1 MASNSSSRILSNS
14 YALLPNPK
22 QGGMAEIFKASDL
35 QNDGRI
41 VAVKMFRPEV
51 LADPL
56 ALEAFRR
63 ETEAIQSCVH
73 PNIIELFDTGIDQ
86 QTGRHFLVL
95 EWMAESLE
103 EYLAREIYHDWDEFF
118 GTLGRP
124 LLEAL
129 ALAHNRQIIH
139 RDLKPS
145 NVLFT
150 DSRVPKLADFS
161 IAKLKR
167 WRDEGL
173 TLGNFASRP
182 YAPPDQDSESS
193 YSRDLFSFAVLA
205 VRCLSSAPLK
215 EYEDVSR
222 ALDTVAMPKNVKD
235 ILSTCLGDPD
245 ERPVVAGLLLSAL
258 DAIQRERGRRDRLRL
273 PVYLVLSGRARERVT
288 TEFSLD
294 ARAKADDAVLSD
306 LQEMPA
312 LSRASDK
319 NMELYGGRC
328 VYRVSLP
335 RSARD
340 YLLVEDARRAS
351 TDFLEKRRERALPL
365 HCEFKQGKPVRSQE
379 AATSLATLVENLEQ
393 HEAEQRQ
400 FDATARENQLFDSWI
415 TTLRAKADLEKEK
428 QPSLHFTSAKMEDR
442 CVTFTVAEIPRDDVL
457 GQAREI
463 RSGHKL
469 HAIGEIESING
480 NEVTFSIRTSYSS
493 TLPKVGELAVDM
505 TLARIALDR
514 QWTALDSIRYQR
526 CVRPSLR
533 DLLVFP
539 AETRV
544 PAQLGRTLT
553 FFQNNLAGDKQI
565 ALESAL
571 GAPDFLLVEGPP
583 GTGKTTFITEL
594 ILQLLAENPR
604 NRILLTSQTHVAL
617 DHVLGALQKIGTE
630 VNAIRIGRLGDT
642 RISALAGEL
651 LFEKRLE
658 QWREQSLAS
667 GQNFLQRLAASVGI
681 PMSDV
686 ENIMVVRRFITVRS
700 RARELETRIKM
711 LEESLSSVAEISA
724 ANAEERHAISDNARL
739 LKDQIDHEE
748 GEYEA
753 AKRSVSE
760 LKHLMSSHS
769 SIGKEPGAMS
779 DAELEQAATS
789 RIPEKPEFQVLLRM
803 ARLHAD
809 WHAQCG
815 RTPDFQAAVL
825 SSVQLVAGT
834 CVGIDSSRGTREVDF
849 DVCIV
854 DEASKAAPTE
864 LLVPLAKAK
873 RWILVGDDRQL
884 PPFVDRALTR
894 PEVLTKYDLTKEQLS
909 ETLFSRLK
917 ASLPDQCHV
926 ELRTQ
931 HRMVPA
937 IGNLISNCFYDGHLS
952 SEDRAWDTTLSGIL
966 PRPVVWLTTA
976 RKANRGELAAAASS
990 CLNRLEVRT
999 ISELLGKLESCAA
1012 TADRTY
1018 TVGVLAPY
1026 GAQKQALER
1035 ALATRI
1041 DSGGRLRLECNTVDA
1056 FQGREVD
1063 IALFSVTRSNTKR
1076 KLGFLD
1082 EFRRLNVA
1090 LSRAREYL
1098 VIVGD
1103 HQFCLT
1109 AAEPNPLRPVLAHI
1123 RANPKECAMSEL

>member
-1 MASNSSSRILSNS
+1 MA
-14 YALLPNPK
+14 
-22 QGGMAEIFKASDL
+22 QIFRASDL
-35 QNDGRI
+35 QKDGRI

-63 ETEAIQSCVH
+63 ETEAIRSCEH
-73 PNIIELFDTGIDQ
+73 PNIIELFDVGIDQ
-86 QTGRHFLVL
+86 ETGRHFLVL

-103 EYLAREIYHDWDEFF
+103 EFLAREIYRDWDEFF
-118 GTLGRP
+118 GKLGRA

-150 DSRVPKLADFS
+150 DCAVPKLADFS

-173 TLGNFASRP
+173 TLSNFASRP
-182 YAPPDQDSESS
+182 YAPPDHDSESS

-205 VRCLSSAPLK
+205 VRCLSSASLK

-222 ALDTVAMPKNVKD
+222 ALETVPIPKNVKD
-235 ILSTCLGDPD
+235 LLNTCLGEPD
-245 ERPVVAGLLLSAL
+245 ERPVVAGLLLSSL
-258 DAIQRERGRRDRLRL
+258 DAIQRERGRRDRLRV

-288 TEFSLD
+288 TELGLD
-294 ARAKADDAVLSD
+294 ARSKADDAVVLD

-319 NMELYGGRC
+319 SMELYGGRC
-328 VYRVSLP
+328 IYRVSLP

-340 YLLVEDARRAS
+340 YLLVEDARKVS
-351 TDFLEKRRERALPL
+351 TDFLEKRRQRALPL

-379 AATSLATLVENLEQ
+379 AATSLETLVDNLEQ

-400 FDATARENQLFDSWI
+400 FETTARENQLFDSWI

-428 QPSLHFTSAKMEDR
+428 QPSLRFTSAKIDEGHA
-442 CVTFTVAEIPRDDVL
+442 VFTVVEIPRDDVL
-457 GQAREI
+457 GQPREV

-493 TLPKVGELAVDM
+493 TIPKVGELAVDM

-514 QWTALDSIRYQR
+514 QWSALDSIRYQR
-526 CVRPSLR
+526 CVRPNLR

-539 AETRV
+539 AETRT
-544 PAQLGRTLT
+544 PAQLGRKLT
-553 FFQNNLAGDKQI
+553 FFQDNLARDKQVAI
-565 ALESAL
+565 ESAL

-594 ILQLLAENPR
+594 ILQLLAESPR
-604 NRILLTSQTHVAL
+604 SRLLLTAQTHVAL
-617 DHVLGALQKIGTE
+617 DHVLGALQKIGTD
-630 VNAIRIGRLGDT
+630 VDAIRIGRLRDP
-642 RISALAGEL
+642 RISAIGGEL

-658 QWREQSLAS
+658 QWRELALAS
-667 GQNFLQRLAASVGI
+667 GKKFLQRLADGVGV
-681 PMSDV
+681 PMAHV
-686 ENIMVVRRFITVRS
+686 EEVMTVRRFISARS
-700 RARELETRIKM
+700 RAQALENRLKQ
-711 LEESLSSVAEISA
+711 LEDSLGSIAEVSPV
-724 ANAEERHAISDNARL
+724 NAEERRAISDNARL
-739 LKDQIDHEE
+739 LRDQIDHEE
-748 GEYEA
+748 GEHEA
-753 AKRSVSE
+753 ARRSVTE
-760 LKHLMSSHS
+760 LTQLISSRQ
-769 SIGKEPGAMS
+769 SIGKDPGAMS
-779 DAELEQAATS
+779 DAELEKAVAALV
-789 RIPEKPEFQVLLRM
+789 PEKTEFQVLLRM

-809 WHAQCG
+809 WQAQCG

-894 PEVLTKYDLTKEQLS
+894 PEVLTKYDLTKEQLN
-909 ETLFSRLK
+909 ETLFSRMK

-952 SEDRAWDTTLSGIL
+952 SEERVWDSTLSGIL
-966 PRPVVWLTTA
+966 GKPVVWLTTA

-990 CLNRLEVRT
+990 CLNRLEVRI
-999 ISELLGKLESCAA
+999 ISELLEKLEASAA
-1012 TADRTY
+1012 VANRDY
-1018 TVGVLAPY
+1018 SVGVLAPY

-1035 ALATRI
+1035 AMATRM
-1041 DSGGRLRLECNTVDA
+1041 DSAGRLRIECNTVDA

-1063 IALFSVTRSNTKR
+1063 IAVFSVTRSNTKR
-1076 KLGFLD
+1076 RLGFLD

-1109 AAEPNPLRPVLAHI
+1109 AADPNPFRPVLAHI
-1123 RANPKECAMSEL
+1123 RANPKECVMSEL

>member
-1 MASNSSSRILSNS
+1 
-14 YALLPNPK
+14 
-22 QGGMAEIFKASDL
+22 
-35 QNDGRI
+35 
-41 VAVKMFRPEV
+41 V
-51 LADPL
+51 
-56 ALEAFRR
+56 
-63 ETEAIQSCVH
+63 
-73 PNIIELFDTGIDQ
+73 
-86 QTGRHFLVL
+86 
-95 EWMAESLE
+95 
-103 EYLAREIYHDWDEFF
+103 
-118 GTLGRP
+118 
-124 LLEAL
+124 
-129 ALAHNRQIIH
+129 
-139 RDLKPS
+139 
-145 NVLFT
+145 
-150 DSRVPKLADFS
+150 
-161 IAKLKR
+161 
-167 WRDEGL
+167 
-173 TLGNFASRP
+173 
-182 YAPPDQDSESS
+182 
-193 YSRDLFSFAVLA
+193 
-205 VRCLSSAPLK
+205 
-215 EYEDVSR
+215 
-222 ALDTVAMPKNVKD
+222 
-235 ILSTCLGDPD
+235 
-245 ERPVVAGLLLSAL
+245 
-258 DAIQRERGRRDRLRL
+258 
-273 PVYLVLSGRARERVT
+273 
-288 TEFSLD
+288 
-294 ARAKADDAVLSD
+294 
-306 LQEMPA
+306 
-312 LSRASDK
+312 
-319 NMELYGGRC
+319 
-328 VYRVSLP
+328 
-335 RSARD
+335 
-340 YLLVEDARRAS
+340 
-351 TDFLEKRRERALPL
+351 
-365 HCEFKQGKPVRSQE
+365 
-379 AATSLATLVENLEQ
+379 
-393 HEAEQRQ
+393 
-400 FDATARENQLFDSWI
+400 
-415 TTLRAKADLEKEK
+415 
-428 QPSLHFTSAKMEDR
+428 
-442 CVTFTVAEIPRDDVL
+442 
-457 GQAREI
+457 

-469 HAIGEIESING
+469 HAIGEIDSIDG
-480 NEVTFSIRTSYSS
+480 TEVTFSIRTSYSS
-493 TLPKVGELAVDM
+493 AMPKIGELAVDM

-514 QWTALDSIRYQR
+514 QWSALDSIRYQR

-544 PAQLGRTLT
+544 PAQFVRKLT
-553 FFQNNLAGDKQI
+553 FFQNNLARDKQT

-630 VNAIRIGRLGDT
+630 VNAIRIGRVGDT
-642 RISALAGEL
+642 RISAIGGEL

-667 GQNFLQRLAASVGI
+667 GQKFLQRLATGVGI

-686 ENIMVVRRFITVRS
+686 EDIMIVRRFITARS
-700 RARELETRIKM
+700 RARELEIRIRK
-711 LEESLSSVAEISA
+711 LEESLSSVAKISA
-724 ANAEERHAISDNARL
+724 VNAEERRAISDNARL
-739 LKDQIDHEE
+739 LRDQIDHEE
-748 GEYEA
+748 GECEA

-760 LKHLMSSHS
+760 LKQVISSHPN
-769 SIGKEPGAMS
+769 IGKDPGAVS
-779 DAELEQAATS
+779 DAELEQAAAS
-789 RIPEKPEFQVLLRM
+789 RIPEKQEFQVLLRM

-909 ETLFSRLK
+909 ETLFGRLK

-952 SEDRAWDTTLSGIL
+952 SEERAWDSTLSGIL
-966 PRPVVWLTTA
+966 PKPVIWLTTA
-976 RKANRGELAAAASS
+976 RNANRGELPSASS
-990 CLNRLEVRT
+990 WLNRLEVRI
-999 ISELLGKLESCAA
+999 ISELLEKLESCAA
-1012 TADRTY
+1012 AASRSY
-1018 TVGVLAPY
+1018 SVGVLAPY

-1041 DSGGRLRLECNTVDA
+1041 DSGGRLKLECNTVDA

-1076 KLGFLD
+1076 RLGFLD

-1109 AAEPNPLRPVLAHI
+1109 AADPNPLRPVLAYI
-1123 RANPKECAMSEL
+1123 RANPKECAISEL

>member
-1 MASNSSSRILSNS
+1 MA
-14 YALLPNPK
+14 
-22 QGGMAEIFKASDL
+22 QIFKASDL
-35 QNDGRI
+35 QDDGRI

-56 ALEAFRR
+56 AIEAFRR
-63 ETEAIQSCVH
+63 ETEAIRSCVH
-73 PNIIELFDTGIDQ
+73 PNIIELVDAGLDG

-95 EWMAESLE
+95 EWMTESLE
-103 EYLAREIYHDWDEFF
+103 QFLERETYSDWDDFF
-118 GTLGRP
+118 GKLGRA

-129 ALAHNRQIIH
+129 ALAHSRQIIH

-167 WRDEGL
+167 WREEGM
-173 TLGNFASRP
+173 TLSNFASRP

-205 VRCLSSAPLK
+205 VRCLTSAPLR
-215 EYEDVSR
+215 EHEDVLR
-222 ALDTVAMPKNVKD
+222 TLETVAIPKSVKD
-235 ILSTCLGDPD
+235 VLNTCLGDPD
-245 ERPVVAGLLLSAL
+245 ERPIVAGLLLSAL

-273 PVYLVLSGRARERVT
+273 PVHLVLSGRARERVT
-288 TEFSLD
+288 AEFSLD
-294 ARAKADDAVLSD
+294 ARNRADNAILSD

-312 LSRASDK
+312 LSRANDK
-319 NMELYGGRC
+319 NMELYGGQC
-328 VYRVSLP
+328 VYRVSMP

-340 YLLVEDARRAS
+340 YLLVEDVRRAS
-351 TDFLEKRRERALPL
+351 TDFLEKRREKALPL
-365 HCEFKQGKPVRSQE
+365 HCEFKQGKPVRSEE
-379 AATSLATLVENLEQ
+379 AASTLETLLESLDH

-400 FDATARENQLFDSWI
+400 FEATARENQLFDSWI
-415 TTLRAKADLEKEK
+415 TILRAKADLEKEK
-428 QPSLHFTSAKMEDR
+428 QPSLRFTSAKVEDSR
-442 CVTFTVAEIPRDDVL
+442 AIFVVAEMPRDDVL
-457 GQAREI
+457 GQPREV

-469 HAIGEIESING
+469 HAIGEIESIDG
-480 NEVTFSIRTSYSS
+480 NQVTFAIRTSYSS
-493 TLPKVGELAVDM
+493 IIPKIGELAVDT

-514 QWTALDSIRYQR
+514 QWTALDAIRYQR
-526 CVRPSLR
+526 CVRPTLR

-539 AETRV
+539 AEMRV
-544 PAQLGRTLT
+544 PAPLGRELT
-553 FFQNNLAGDKQI
+553 FFQSNLAHDKQI
-565 ALESAL
+565 AIESAL

-594 ILQLLAENPR
+594 VLHLLAENPR
-604 NRILLTSQTHVAL
+604 TRILLTSQTHVAL
-617 DHVLGALQKIGTE
+617 DHVLGALQKLETD
-630 VNAIRIGRLGDT
+630 VKAIRIGRLGDA
-642 RISALAGEL
+642 RISAVGGEL

-658 QWREQSLAS
+658 QWRDQAVAS
-667 GQNFLQRLAASVGI
+667 GHKFLERLATSVGV
-681 PMSDV
+681 PMSGV
-686 ENIMVVRRFITVRS
+686 EEVIVIRRFITARF
-700 RARELETRIKM
+700 RAQELETRIKN
-711 LEESLSSVAEISA
+711 LEDSLRAIVEISPV
-724 ANAEERHAISDNARL
+724 NVEERRAILDNARVL
-739 LKDQIDHEE
+739 RDQIDHEE

-753 AKRSVSE
+753 AKRSIAE
-760 LKHLMSSHS
+760 LKELLSSRRN
-769 SIGKEPGAMS
+769 IGRDPAAMS
-779 DAELEQAATS
+779 DAELEQAAAAL
-789 RIPEKPEFQVLLRM
+789 IPEKPEFQVLLRM
-803 ARLHAD
+803 VRLHAD
-809 WHAQCG
+809 WQVQCG

-834 CVGIDSSRGTREVDF
+834 CVGIESSRGTREVDF

-854 DEASKAAPTE
+854 DEASKATPTE

-873 RWILVGDDRQL
+873 RWVLVGDDRQL

-937 IGNLISNCFYDGHLS
+937 IGNLISDCFYDGHLS
-952 SEDRAWDTTLSGIL
+952 SVEREWDSTFARIL
-966 PRPVVWLTTA
+966 ARPVVWLTTT
-976 RKANRGELAAAASS
+976 RKANRGELPASASS
-990 CLNRLEVRT
+990 WVNRLEVR
-999 ISELLGKLESCAA
+999 IVSELLDKLESCV
-1012 TADRTY
+1012 TDSNRDY
-1018 TVGVLAPY
+1018 SVGVLAPY
-1026 GAQKQALER
+1026 GAQKHALER

-1041 DSGGRLRLECNTVDA
+1041 DAGGRLRLECNTVDA

-1063 IALFSVTRSNTKR
+1063 IAVFSVTRSNRKR

-1109 AAEPNPLRPVLAHI
+1109 AADPNPLRPVLAYI
-1123 RANPKECAMSEL
+1123 RANPTDCAMSEL

>member
-1 MASNSSSRILSNS
+1 MA
-14 YALLPNPK
+14 
-22 QGGMAEIFKASDL
+22 QIFKASDL
-35 QNDGRI
+35 QRDGRL

-51 LADPL
+51 LANPL

-63 ETEAIQSCVH
+63 ETEAIQSCIH
-73 PNIIELFDTGIDQ
+73 PNIIELFDTGLDKD
-86 QTGRHFLVL
+86 TGRHFLVL

-103 EYLAREIYHDWDEFF
+103 DFLSREIYRDWDDFF
-118 GTLGRP
+118 GRLGRP

-150 DSRVPKLADFS
+150 DSAVPKLADFS

-167 WRDEGL
+167 WREEGL
-173 TLGNFASRP
+173 TLSNFASRP

-193 YSRDLFSFAVLA
+193 YSRDLFSFAVLS
-205 VRCLSSAPLK
+205 VRCLSSVAMK
-215 EYEDVSR
+215 EYEDVTR
-222 ALDTVAMPKNVKD
+222 GLETIAVPKNVKD
-235 ILSTCLGDPD
+235 ILSTCLGEPD
-245 ERPVVAGLLLSAL
+245 ERPVVAGLLLSTL
-258 DAIQRERGRRDRLRL
+258 DSIQRERGRRDRLRV
-273 PVYLVLSGRARERVT
+273 PVHLVLSGRARERLT

-294 ARAKADDAVLSD
+294 SRSKADDTILSD

-312 LSRASDK
+312 LSRASDRS
-319 NMELYGGRC
+319 MELYGGRC
-328 VYRVSLP
+328 TYRVSLP

-340 YLLVEDARRAS
+340 YLLVEDARKAS
-351 TDFLEKRRERALPL
+351 SDFLEKRREKALAL

-379 AATSLATLVENLEQ
+379 AATSLEALLENLEQ
-393 HEAEQRQ
+393 HEAEQRR
-400 FDATARENQLFDSWI
+400 FEATARENQLFDIWI

-428 QPSLHFTSAKMEDR
+428 QPSLRFTNVKRGDQHA
-442 CVTFTVAEIPRDDVL
+442 VFTVVEVPPDEVL
-457 GQAREI
+457 GQPREV

-469 HAIGEIESING
+469 HATGEIQAIDG
-480 NEVTFSIRTSYSS
+480 NEITFSIRTSYSP
-493 TLPKVGELAVDM
+493 TIPKIGELSVDM

-514 QWTALDSIRYQR
+514 QWTALDSVRYQR

-539 AETRV
+539 EETRS
-544 PAQLGRTLT
+544 PSTLGRKLT
-553 FFQNNLAGDKQI
+553 FFQENLAEDKQCAI
-565 ALESAL
+565 ESAL
-571 GAPDFLLVEGPP
+571 GASDFLLVEGPP

-594 ILQLLAENPR
+594 ILQLLAENSR
-604 NRILLTSQTHVAL
+604 SRILLTSQTHVAL
-617 DHVLGALQKIGTE
+617 DHVLEALQKIGKD
-630 VNAIRIGRLGDT
+630 VNAIRIGRLGDA
-642 RISALAGEL
+642 RISAIGGEL

-658 QWREQSLAS
+658 LWREQALAS
-667 GQNFLQRLAASVGI
+667 GQGFLQRLADSVGLA
-681 PMSDV
+681 MHRV
-686 ENIMVVRRFITVRS
+686 EEVMIVRRLIS
-700 RARELETRIKM
+700 GRARLQELGTRIKH
-711 LEESLSSVAEISA
+711 LEDSLSSTTEISPL
-724 ANAEERHAISDNARL
+724 NPEERRAISDNARL
-739 LKDQIDHEE
+739 LRDQIDHEE
-748 GEYEA
+748 AEYEA
-753 AKRSVSE
+753 ARRSVAE
-760 LKHLMSSHS
+760 LTELIASHS
-769 SIGKEPGAMS
+769 VTGKDPRMMS
-779 DAELEQAATS
+779 DAELESAMTGLIPS
-789 RIPEKPEFQVLLRM
+789 RPEFQVLLRM
-803 ARLHAD
+803 AVLHAD
-809 WHAQCG
+809 WQIRCG

-834 CVGIDSSRGTREVDF
+834 CVGIESSRGTREVDF
-849 DVCIV
+849 DICIV

-864 LLVPLAKAK
+864 LLIPLAKAK

-894 PEVLTKYDLTKEQLS
+894 PEALSKYDLTKEQLT

-917 ASLPDQCHV
+917 ATLPDQCHV

-937 IGNLISNCFYDGHLS
+937 IGNLISNCFYDGNLS
-952 SEDRAWDTTLSGIL
+952 SKDRAWDSTFSTIL
-966 PRPVVWLTTA
+966 PNPVVWLTTT
-976 RKANRGELAAAASS
+976 RKKNRGELAAASS
-990 CLNRLEVRT
+990 FLNRLEVRI
-999 ISELLGKLESCAA
+999 ISDLLDKLESLAA
-1012 TADRTY
+1012 LADRTFS
-1018 TVGVLAPY
+1018 VGVLAPY

-1035 ALATRI
+1035 VLAARI
-1041 DSGGRLRLECNTVDA
+1041 ELGGRLTIECNTVDA

-1109 AAEPNPLRPVLAHI
+1109 AVEPNPLRPVLGHI
-1123 RANPKECAMSEL
+1123 RANPTECTMSEL

>member
-1 MASNSSSRILSNS
+1 MA
-14 YALLPNPK
+14 
-22 QGGMAEIFKASDL
+22 QIFKASDL
-35 QNDGRI
+35 QQDGRL

-51 LADPL
+51 LANPL

-63 ETEAIQSCVH
+63 ETEAIRSCIH
-73 PNIIELFDTGIDQ
+73 PNIIELFDTGLDQ
-86 QTGRHFLVL
+86 DTGRHFLVL

-103 EYLAREIYHDWDEFF
+103 DRLAREVYRDWDDFF
-118 GTLGRP
+118 GKLGRP

-129 ALAHNRQIIH
+129 TLAHNRQIIH

-150 DSRVPKLADFS
+150 DSAIPKLADFS

-167 WRDEGL
+167 WREEGL
-173 TLGNFASRP
+173 TLSSFASRP

-193 YSRDLFSFAVLA
+193 YSRDLFSFGVLS
-205 VRCLSSAPLK
+205 VRCLSSVALK
-215 EYEDVSR
+215 EYEDVTR
-222 ALDTVAMPKNVKD
+222 CLETVAVPKNVKD
-235 ILSTCLGDPD
+235 VLSTCLGEPD
-245 ERPVVAGLLLSAL
+245 ERPVVAGLLLSSL
-258 DAIQRERGRRDRLRL
+258 DSIQRERGRRDRLRV
-273 PVYLVLSGRARERVT
+273 PIYLVLSGRARERLT
-288 TEFSLD
+288 TELSLD
-294 ARAKADDAVLSD
+294 SRSKADDAILSD

-312 LSRASDK
+312 LARASDR

-328 VYRVSLP
+328 IYRVSLP
-335 RSARD
+335 RSAHD
-340 YLLVEDARRAS
+340 YLLVEDARKAS
-351 TDFLEKRRERALPL
+351 SDHLEKRREKALAL

-379 AATSLATLVENLEQ
+379 AESSLEALINNLEQ

-400 FDATARENQLFDSWI
+400 FEATARENQLFDVWI

-428 QPSLHFTSAKMEDR
+428 QPSLRFTSAKQDDR
-442 CVTFTVAEIPRDDVL
+442 RAVFTVVDIPTDEVL
-457 GQAREI
+457 GQPREV

-469 HAIGEIESING
+469 HATGEIVGLDG
-480 NEVTFSIRTSYSS
+480 NEVTFFIRTSYSP
-493 TLPKVGELAVDM
+493 TVPNIGELAVDM

-514 QWTALDSIRYQR
+514 QWTALDSVRYQR
-526 CVRPSLR
+526 CARPNLR

-539 AETRV
+539 EESQP
-544 PAQLGRTLT
+544 PAHLGRELT
-553 FFQNNLAGDKQI
+553 FFQENLAEDKQR
-565 ALESAL
+565 AVESAL
-571 GAPDFLLVEGPP
+571 GASDFLLVEGPP

-594 ILQLLAENPR
+594 ILQLLRENPR

-617 DHVLGALQKIGTE
+617 DHVLGALQKIGSD
-630 VNAIRIGRLGDT
+630 VNAIRIGRVGDT
-642 RISALAGEL
+642 RISAIGGEL

-658 QWREQSLAS
+658 QWREQALAS
-667 GQNFLQRLAASVGI
+667 GQAFLQRLANSVGL
-681 PMSDV
+681 PMHRV
-686 ENIMVVRRFITVRS
+686 EAVMLMRRLIAG
-700 RARELETRIKM
+700 RARLHELDTRIKL
-711 LEESLSSVAEISA
+711 LEGSLSSTSEISPL
-724 ANAEERHAISDNARL
+724 NSAERRVISDNARL
-739 LKDQIDHEE
+739 LRDQIDHEE

-753 AKRSVSE
+753 TRRGVAE
-760 LKHLMSSHS
+760 LTDSIASHQDV
-769 SIGKEPGAMS
+769 GADPRTMS
-779 DAELEQAATS
+779 DAEVERTMAALVPA
-789 RIPEKPEFQVLLRM
+789 RPEFQVLLRM
-803 ARLHAD
+803 ALLHAD
-809 WHAQCG
+809 WQIRCG

-834 CVGIDSSRGTREVDF
+834 CVGIESSRGTREVDF

-894 PEVLTKYDLTKEQLS
+894 PEALTKYDLTKEQLT
-909 ETLFSRLK
+909 ETLFTRLK
-917 ASLPDQCHV
+917 ATLPDPCHV

-937 IGNLISNCFYDGHLS
+937 IGNLISNCFYDGNLS
-952 SEDRAWDTTLSGIL
+952 SKDRPWDSTFSSVLAK
-966 PRPVVWLTTA
+966 PVVWLTTT
-976 RKANRGELAAAASS
+976 RKKNRGELAAASS
-990 CLNRLEVRT
+990 FLNRLEVRN
-999 ISELLGKLESCAA
+999 ISDLLDRLETLAA
-1012 TADRTY
+1012 LANRTY

-1026 GAQKQALER
+1026 GAQKHALER
-1035 ALATRI
+1035 ALAARI
-1041 DSGGRLRLECNTVDA
+1041 ESGGRLTIECNTVDA

-1063 IALFSVTRSNTKR
+1063 VALFSVTRSNTRR

-1090 LSRAREYL
+1090 LSRAKEYL

-1109 AAEPNPLRPVLAHI
+1109 AVEPNPLRPVLAHI
-1123 RANPKECAMSEL
+1123 RANPTECTMSEL

>member
-1 MASNSSSRILSNS
+1 MA
-14 YALLPNPK
+14 
-22 QGGMAEIFKASDL
+22 QIFKASDL
-35 QNDGRI
+35 QKDGRM

-63 ETEAIQSCVH
+63 ETEAIRSCVH
-73 PNIIELFDTGIDQ
+73 PNIIELFDVGIDQ
-86 QTGRHFLVL
+86 ETGRHFLVL
-95 EWMAESLE
+95 EWMAGSLE
-103 EYLAREIYHDWDEFF
+103 EFLAHEIYRDWDEFF
-118 GTLGRP
+118 GRLGRA

-129 ALAHNRQIIH
+129 ALAHSRQIIH

-150 DSRVPKLADFS
+150 DSAVPKLADFS

-173 TLGNFASRP
+173 TLSNFASRP

-205 VRCLSSAPLK
+205 VRCLSSAVLK

-222 ALDTVAMPKNVKD
+222 TLETVPVPNNVKD
-235 ILSTCLGDPD
+235 LLKTCLGEPD
-245 ERPVVAGLLLSAL
+245 ERPVVAGLLLSSL
-258 DAIQRERGRRDRLRL
+258 DSIQRERGRRDRLRV
-273 PVYLVLSGRARERVT
+273 PVYLVLSGKARERVT
-288 TEFSLD
+288 ADLGLD
-294 ARAKADDAVLSD
+294 ARGKADDAVAAD

-319 NMELYGGRC
+319 SMELYGGRC
-328 VYRVSLP
+328 LYRVSLP

-340 YLLVEDARRAS
+340 YLLVEDARKLS
-351 TDFLEKRRERALPL
+351 TDLLEKRRQRALPL
-365 HCEFKQGKPVRSQE
+365 HCEFKQGKPIRSQE
-379 AATSLATLVENLEQ
+379 AATTLETLIENLEQ

-400 FDATARENQLFDSWI
+400 FETAARENQLFDGWI
-415 TTLRAKADLEKEK
+415 TTLRAKADLEKER
-428 QPSLHFTSAKMEDR
+428 QPSLRFTSAKMHDGGA
-442 CVTFTVAEIPRDDVL
+442 TFTVVEIPSDDVL
-457 GQAREI
+457 GQPREV

-480 NEVTFSIRTSYSS
+480 NELTFSIRTSYSS
-493 TLPKVGELAVDM
+493 IIPKVGELAVDM

-526 CVRPSLR
+526 CVRPNLR

-539 AETRV
+539 AEAKT
-544 PAQLGRTLT
+544 PAQVARKLT
-553 FFQNNLAGDKQI
+553 FFQSNLAGDKQRAI
-565 ALESAL
+565 ESAL

-594 ILQLLAENPR
+594 ILQLLAESPHS
-604 NRILLTSQTHVAL
+604 RILLTSQTHVAL
-617 DHVLGALQKIGTE
+617 DHVLGALQKIGRD
-630 VNAIRIGRLGDT
+630 VNSIRIGRQGDT
-642 RISALAGEL
+642 RISEIGGEL

-658 QWREQSLAS
+658 QWRDQALAS
-667 GQNFLQRLAASVGI
+667 GRQFLQRLANGVGV
-681 PMSDV
+681 PMSHV
-686 ENIMVVRRFITVRS
+686 EEIMTVRRFVSARS
-700 RARELETRIKM
+700 RAQELETLLRK
-711 LEESLSSVAEISA
+711 LEDSLGSIAEISPV
-724 ANAEERHAISDNARL
+724 NAEERRAILDNARL
-739 LKDQIDHEE
+739 LRDQIDHEE
-748 GEYEA
+748 GELEA
-753 AKRSVSE
+753 ARRKLSE
-760 LKHLMSSHS
+760 LSHLIASGAI
-769 SIGKEPGAMS
+769 IGKSPVSMS
-779 DAELEQAATS
+779 DSDLERAAAAL
-789 RIPEKPEFQVLLRM
+789 IPEKTEFRFLLQM

-809 WHAQCG
+809 WQAQCG

-864 LLVPLAKAK
+864 LLIPLAKAK

-894 PEVLTKYDLTKEQLS
+894 PEVLTKYDLTKELLN
-909 ETLFSRLK
+909 ETLFTRLK

-937 IGNLISNCFYDGHLS
+937 IGNLISNCFYDGHLL
-952 SEDRAWDTTLSGIL
+952 SEGREWDSTFSDIL
-966 PRPVVWLTTA
+966 PKPVVWLTTT
-976 RKANRGELAAAASS
+976 RRSNRAELPAAASS
-990 CLNRLEVRT
+990 CLNRLEVRI
-999 ISELLGKLESCAA
+999 ISELLDKLESRAA
-1012 TADRTY
+1012 EADRY
-1018 TVGVLAPY
+1018 YSVGVLAPY
-1026 GAQKQALER
+1026 GAQKQELER
-1035 ALATRI
+1035 ALATRM
-1041 DSGGRLRLECNTVDA
+1041 DAGGRLRIECNTVDA

-1063 IALFSVTRSNTKR
+1063 IALFSVTRSNQKR

-1109 AAEPNPLRPVLAHI
+1109 ATDPNPLRPVLAHL

>member
-1 MASNSSSRILSNS
+1 MVSNPSSRILGDR

-22 QGGMAEIFKASDL
+22 EGGMAQIFKASDL
-35 QNDGRI
+35 EEDGRI

-63 ETEAIQSCVH
+63 ETEAIRSCVH
-73 PNIIELFDTGIDQ
+73 PNIIELFDSGIDQ

-103 EYLAREIYHDWDEFF
+103 EFLARETYRDWDDFF
-118 GTLGRP
+118 GKLGRA

-150 DSRVPKLADFS
+150 DSLVPKLADFS

-173 TLGNFASRP
+173 TLSNFASRP

-205 VRCLSSAPLK
+205 VRCLSSAPLR
-215 EYEDVSR
+215 EYEDVTR
-222 ALDTVAMPKNVKD
+222 TLETVPIPRNVKD
-235 ILSTCLGDPD
+235 LLNTCLGEPD
-245 ERPVVAGLLLSAL
+245 ERPVVAGLLLSSL

-288 TEFSLD
+288 AEFALD
-294 ARAKADDAVLSD
+294 TRSKADEAVLSD

-312 LSRASDK
+312 LSRANDK

-340 YLLVEDARRAS
+340 YLLVEDARKAS

-365 HCEFKQGKPVRSQE
+365 HSEFKLGKPVRSQE
-379 AATSLATLVENLEQ
+379 AATSLETLVENLEE
-393 HEAEQRQ
+393 HESEQRQ
-400 FDATARENQLFDSWI
+400 FEATARENQLFDSWI

-428 QPSLHFTSAKMEDR
+428 QPSLRFTSAKMDDR
-442 CVTFTVAEIPRDDVL
+442 RVVFTVAEIPRDEVL
-457 GQAREI
+457 GQPREV

-469 HAIGEIESING
+469 HATGEIESIDG
-480 NEVTFSIRTSYSS
+480 NEVIFSIRTSYSS
-493 TLPKVGELAVDM
+493 TMPKIGELAVDM

-539 AETRV
+539 AEARS
-544 PAQLGRTLT
+544 PAQLGRKLT
-553 FFQNNLAGDKQI
+553 FFQDNLARDKQVAI
-565 ALESAL
+565 ESAL

-594 ILQLLAENPR
+594 ILQLLTESPR
-604 NRILLTSQTHVAL
+604 SRILLTSQTHVAL
-617 DHVLGALQKIGTE
+617 DHVLGALQKIGTD
-630 VNAIRIGRLGDT
+630 VNAIRIGRVGDP
-642 RISALAGEL
+642 RISAIGGEL

-658 QWREQSLAS
+658 QWREQALTS
-667 GQNFLQRLAASVGI
+667 GQTFLQRLADSVGAQM
-681 PMSDV
+681 PHV
-686 ENIMVVRRFITVRS
+686 EEIMMVHRFISARS
-700 RARELETRIKM
+700 QAQTLETRIKK
-711 LEESLSSVAEISA
+711 LEDSLTSIAEVSPL
-724 ANAEERHAISDNARL
+724 NAEERRAISDNARL
-739 LKDQIDHEE
+739 LRDQIDHEE

-753 AKRSVSE
+753 ARRSVSE
-760 LKHLMSSHS
+760 LTGRISSAPG
-769 SIGKEPGAMS
+769 IGKDPRAMS
-779 DAELEQAATS
+779 DTELEKHAETL
-789 RIPEKPEFQVLLRM
+789 IPAKPEFQVLLRM

-809 WHAQCG
+809 WQVQCG

-894 PEVLTKYDLTKEQLS
+894 PEVLAKYDLTKEQLN

-937 IGNLISNCFYDGHLS
+937 IGNLISTCFYDGHLL
-952 SEDRAWDTTLSGIL
+952 SEDRNWDSTLSGIL

-976 RKANRGELAAAASS
+976 RKTNRGELAAAGSS
-990 CLNRLEVRT
+990 WLNRLEVRT
-999 ISELLGKLESCAA
+999 ISELLEKLESCAA
-1012 TADRTY
+1012 VADRNY
-1018 TVGVLAPY
+1018 SVGVLAPY

-1035 ALATRI
+1035 ALAMRM
-1041 DSGGRLRLECNTVDA
+1041 DSGGRLRIECNTVDA

-1076 KLGFLD
+1076 RLGFLD

-1098 VIVGD
+1098 VILGD

-1109 AAEPNPLRPVLAHI
+1109 AADPNPLRPVLAHI
-1123 RANPKECAMSEL
+1123 RANPKECSMLEL